1 VYGRYLQRVAGSVL
15 QGSDNS
21 MESLAPL
28 TVSMHFLGKALKVMS
43 RKKRVKAFVAA
54 FRKCR
59 GGVLMGDEEEQED

>member
-1 VYGRYLQRVAGSVL
+1 
-15 QGSDNS
+15 